1 MEKVLKGRAL
11 VPGRAEGQ
19 AVVSGEPLSLWGGLC
34 PRTGEIIDR
43 RHELSGRV
51 VSGKVLVFP
60 AGRGSSTSSATLAE
74 AVRAG
79 VAPAAIINR
88 TVDPILVLGSI
99 IAEEL
104 YHRAVPIVLLAGRDF
119 SVIGHDDRV
128 TVEPDGTVTVRSDP
142 SQ

>member
-79 VAPAAIINR
+79 VAPAAIINQA
-88 TVDPILVLGSI
+88 VDPILVLGSI